1 MIIFILVIPM
11 SRVNFHHISIHMV
24 MHNQDFTVSCGE
36 LLRQIY
42 VDNLPE
48 WSARGSTTP
57 LQQQ

>member
-1 MIIFILVIPM
+1 M
-11 SRVNFHHISIHMV
+11 SRVNFHHIFIHMV